1 MRLHPGYYSACRSNV
16 SSGPEIFHGVL
27 TPSALISHLP
37 VHIIRGAEMAGYG
50 EHGQPTGQA
59 AGMRAEPAAEESA
72 RRAWAKPVVRRFS
85 LQRTLAGS
93 GVAFDAGGTHT
104 APSPT

>member
-1 MRLHPGYYSACRSNV
+1 
-16 SSGPEIFHGVL
+16 
-27 TPSALISHLP
+27 
-37 VHIIRGAEMAGYG
+37 MAGYG

-85 LQRTLAGS
+85 LQKTLAGT
-93 GVAFDAGGTHT
+93 GIFPDGGLTS